1 MIFKHQLSLLF
12 LLTAFVWWAPAQ
24 VIAADEATAK
34 VPAKTETS
42 LDEKNRRYFTDLK
55 VITHE
60 GENLRFYTDILKDK
74 MVVIGFFYINCPT
87 AQPPLMTFFR
97 LQKKLGDRLGRD
109 TMLLTISVD
118 PENDTPEAIKEYSE
132 KFNPQKG
139 WLFLTGNENNMN
151 VINRKLGN
159 TGSLPEGH
167 LRQFLLGNLK
177 TGNWMKLLETVP
189 DIALSMGLHSLESD
203 E

>member
-12 LLTAFVWWAPAQ
+12 LLTACVWWAPAQ

-118 PENDTPEAIKEYSE
+118 PENDTPEAIKEYAE

>member
-1 MIFKHQLSLLF
+1 MIFKHQLSFLF
-12 LLTAFVWWAPAQ
+12 MLIACVWWAPVQ

-34 VPAKTETS
+34 VPTKTETS

-60 GENLRFYTDILKDK
+60 GKKLRFYTDILKDK

-97 LQKKLGDRLGRD
+97 LQKKLGDKLGRD

-118 PENDTPEAIKEYSE
+118 PENDTPETIKEYAR

-151 VINRKLGN
+151 VINRRLGN

-177 TGNWMKLLETVP
+177 TGNWMKLLESAP

>member
-12 LLTAFVWWAPAQ
+12 LLTACVWWAPAQ

-60 GENLRFYTDILKDK
+60 GKNLRFYTDILKDK

-118 PENDTPEAIKEYSE
+118 PENDTPEAIKEYAE

>member
-118 PENDTPEAIKEYSE
+118 PENDTPEAIKEYAE

>member
-12 LLTAFVWWAPAQ
+12 LLTACVWWAPAQ
-24 VIAADEATAK
+24 VIAAHEATAK

>member
-1 MIFKHQLSLLF
+1 M
-12 LLTAFVWWAPAQ
+12 
-24 VIAADEATAK
+24 IAADEATAK

-118 PENDTPEAIKEYSE
+118 PENDTPEAIKKYAR

>member
-12 LLTAFVWWAPAQ
+12 LLTACVWWAPAQ

-118 PENDTPEAIKEYSE
+118 PENDTPEAIKEYAE

-151 VINRKLGN
+151 VINRRLGN

>member
-189 DIALSMGLHSLESD
+189 DIALSMGLRSLESD